1 MRRIIFI
8 SFFTLISIVSYGQWQ
23 SEGNNIYFNSGNVG
37 IGTDNPT
44 VKLNIYDN
52 TDIERTFL
60 KLENKSLSNTSSVNL
75 RLFAGNNG
83 SFTSLSHL
91 SETYT
96 GTPNQADFGQ
106 LWTNGAGLLLR
117 ANGGIL
123 RFETS
128 EEDASIERM
137 RIDVNGNIGIGT
149 NNPTVKLD
157 ISDSTESDR
166 TFLKLKNKS
175 LSNTS
180 SVNLRLFA
188 GNNGSFTSLSHLSET
203 YTGSPNQADFGQL
216 WTTGAGLLLRA
227 NGGILRFET
236 SEEGATNERMRIDV
250 SGNVGINTTQPRE
263 RLEVNGNILI
273 KDNFALIL
281 TSPNGTEF
289 NITVDNNGN
298 LVTSRVA
305 STKPKTADIN
315 ISIYPN
321 PTKNYL
327 TIHVNENTIQKIDVE
342 IYDLSGKMVFMK
354 NYTSNSFQIN
364 TIDLMTGTY
373 ILKLKDQYGNLIKTE
388 KIIKQ

>member
-8 SFFTLISIVSYGQWQ
+8 SFFTLISIVGYGQWL
-23 SEGNNIYFNSGNVG
+23 SESNNIYFNSGNVG
-37 IGTDNPT
+37 IGTNNPT
-44 VKLNIYDN
+44 VKLNISDN
-52 TDIERTFL
+52 TESNRIFL
-60 KLENKSLSNTSSVNL
+60 KLENKSLSNTSSVNV
-75 RLFAGNNG
+75 RLLAGNNG

-96 GTPNQADFGQ
+96 GSPNQADFGQ

-128 EEDASIERM
+128 EEGATYERM
-137 RIDVNGNIGIGT
+137 RIDVN
-149 NNPTVKLD
+149 
-157 ISDSTESDR
+157 
-166 TFLKLKNKS
+166 
-175 LSNTS
+175 
-180 SVNLRLFA
+180 
-188 GNNGSFTSLSHLSET
+188 
-203 YTGSPNQADFGQL
+203 
-216 WTTGAGLLLRA
+216 
-227 NGGILRFET
+227 
-236 SEEGATNERMRIDV
+236 
-250 SGNVGINTTQPRE
+250 GNVGINTTQPRE

-273 KDNFALIL
+273 KENYALIL

-289 NITVDNNGN
+289 NITVDDNGN
-298 LVTSRVA
+298 LVTSRLA
-305 STKPKTADIN
+305 STKPKTVDIN

-321 PTKNYL
+321 PTKNNL
-327 TIHVNENTIQKIDVE
+327 TIHVNDNTIQKIEVE
-342 IYDLSGKMVFMK
+342 IYDLSGKMIFLR